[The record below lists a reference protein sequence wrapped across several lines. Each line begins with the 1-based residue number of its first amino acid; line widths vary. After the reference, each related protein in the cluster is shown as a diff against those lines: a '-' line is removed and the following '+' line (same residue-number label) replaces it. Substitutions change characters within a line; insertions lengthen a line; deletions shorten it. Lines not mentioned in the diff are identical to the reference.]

1 MLSNIFKYSQIFS
14 DIYALNIK
22 ILNKCKSETKRD
34 RRFLMKYLDSY
45 RS

>member
-22 ILNKCKSETKRD
+22 ILNKFKSETKRV
-34 RRFLMKYLDSY
+34 RQFLMAYSDSY